1 MNNNI
6 IETLKRINIEDYIW
20 IIYLFLVG
28 YNLYSNYLEKK
39 FLISKDKYLY
49 NKFHSINTT
58 VSFIALIIFIYFLIT
73 SYEDLNKLNIN
84 SKEDE
89 KKFKTL
95 TFIASL
101 LFVIGSAISLY
112 VVAKSPDLDNE
123 TPAI

>member
-58 VSFIALIIFIYFLIT
+58 VSFIALIIFIYFLIIA
-73 SYEDLNKLNIN
+73 YEDLNKLNIN

>member
-58 VSFIALIIFIYFLIT
+58 VSFIALIIFIYFLIIA
-73 SYEDLNKLNIN
+73 YEDLNKLNIN

-112 VVAKSPDLDNE
+112 VTYKSTDLDDQL
-123 TPAI
+123 PVI

>member
-58 VSFIALIIFIYFLIT
+58 VSFIALIIFIYFLIIA
-73 SYEDLNKLNIN
+73 YEDLNKLNTN

>member
-6 IETLKRINIEDYIW
+6 IETLKRINIEDDIW

-58 VSFIALIIFIYFLIT
+58 VSFIALIIFIYFLIIA
-73 SYEDLNKLNIN
+73 YEDLNKLNIN

>member
-73 SYEDLNKLNIN
+73 SYEDVTKLNN
-84 SKEDE
+84 NASENE

>member
-58 VSFIALIIFIYFLIT
+58 VSFIALIIFIYFLIIA
-73 SYEDLNKLNIN
+73 YEDLNKLNIN

-89 KKFKTL
+89 KKFRAL

>member
-58 VSFIALIIFIYFLIT
+58 VYFIALIIFSYLLIT
-73 SYEDLNKLNIN
+73 SYEDVTKLNN
-84 SKEDE
+84 NASENE

-112 VVAKSPDLDNE
+112 VTYKSTDLDDQL
-123 TPAI
+123 PVI

>member
-58 VSFIALIIFIYFLIT
+58 VSFIALIIFIYFLIIA
-73 SYEDLNKLNIN
+73 YEDLNKLNIN

-89 KKFKTL
+89 NKFKTL

>member
-58 VSFIALIIFIYFLIT
+58 VSFIALIIFIYLLIT

-84 SKEDE
+84 SKENE

>member
-58 VSFIALIIFIYFLIT
+58 VSFIALIIFIYFLIIA
-73 SYEDLNKLNIN
+73 YEDLNKLNIN

-95 TFIASL
+95 KKIDSL
-101 LFVIGSAISLY
+101 LFVIGKAISLY

>member
-73 SYEDLNKLNIN
+73 SYEDVTKLNN
-84 SKEDE
+84 NASENE

-101 LFVIGSAISLY
+101 LFVFGSAISLY

>member
-1 MNNNI
+1 MNSNI
-6 IETLKRINIEDYIW
+6 IETLKKIKIEDYIW
-20 IIYLFLVG
+20 YIYLFLVG

-39 FLISKDKYLY
+39 YLITNDKNLY
-49 NKFHSINTT
+49 DKFHKINTT
-58 VSFIALIIFIYFLIT
+58 ISFIALIIFIYFLIIA
-73 SYEDLNKLNIN
+73 YEDLNKLNIN